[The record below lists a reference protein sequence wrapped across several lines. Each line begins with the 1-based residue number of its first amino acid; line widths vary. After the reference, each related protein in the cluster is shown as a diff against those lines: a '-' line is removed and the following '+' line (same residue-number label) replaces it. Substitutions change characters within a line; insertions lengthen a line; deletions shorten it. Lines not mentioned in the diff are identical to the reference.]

1 MVNILYNNFSM
12 VYEARAITN
21 RPYTALARLCKL
33 LLKSNCLIQ
42 IEFMQLD
49 FNVLIKFP
57 ILPKHQNKF
66 TKKT

>member
-1 MVNILYNNFSM
+1 MD
-12 VYEARAITN
+12 YEVRAITN
-21 RPYTALARLCKL
+21 RPYTAFSKPTEL

-42 IEFMQLD
+42 MGFMQLD
-49 FNVLIKFP
+49 FNILIIKFP